1 MENIE
6 EDVIVA
12 GDNIINLADKF
23 DFLVRKLNRQNE
35 QWFIDWQD
43 KLNKISVR

>member
-12 GDNIINLADKF
+12 GDNIINLADNF
-23 DFLVRKLNRQNE
+23 DGLVRKLNRQNE
-35 QWFIDWQD
+35 QWFIDWQN

>member
-12 GDNIINLADKF
+12 GDNIINLANKF
-23 DFLVRKLNRQNE
+23 DGLVRKLNRQNK

-43 KLNKISVR
+43 KLNKISVK